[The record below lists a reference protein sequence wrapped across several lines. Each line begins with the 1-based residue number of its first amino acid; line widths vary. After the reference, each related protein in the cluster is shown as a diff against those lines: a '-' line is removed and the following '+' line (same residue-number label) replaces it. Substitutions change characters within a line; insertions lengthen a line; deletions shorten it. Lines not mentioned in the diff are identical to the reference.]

1 MYFEELFPRNSLSIK
16 QKVIFTL
23 CVFLIYASNSVYS
36 AGPKIWVCGHH
47 LELDGFVPSHRDWD
61 DVLSFVKGDVS
72 SLISLFIPRVTVR
85 FEGKFKIIPSSLF
98 LFKT

>member
-1 MYFEELFPRNSLSIK
+1 MR
-16 QKVIFTL
+16 FTL
-23 CVFLIYASNSVYS
+23 CVFLRYIYNSDYS
-36 AGPKIWVCGHH
+36 VGPKIQVSGHH
-47 LELDGFVPSHRDWD
+47 LELDGFLSSDTDMD

-85 FEGKFKIIPSSLF
+85 FKGKFKIIPSSLF

>member
-16 QKVIFTL
+16 RKVIFTL

-36 AGPKIWVCGHH
+36 VGPKIWVCGHH
-47 LELDGFVPSHRDWD
+47 LELDGFLSSHTDWD
-61 DVLSFVKGDVS
+61 DFLSFVKGNIS
-72 SLISLFIPRVTVR
+72 SLISLFITRVTVR
-85 FEGKFKIIPSSLF
+85 FEGNFKIIPSSLF